1 MYHDAYAAITQDRG
15 SEARLN
21 EHRAFEMAIALLE
34 KAEAAGPGSPQSLEA
49 LIFSHRLWTTL
60 LEDLGHAENALPKE
74 LKASLIS
81 IGIWA
86 LRRCE
91 DLRQGRV
98 ASHRALIDVSQSILQ
113 GLEHR

>member
-1 MYHDAYAAITQDRG
+1 MYHSAYATIAQDRG
-15 SEARLN
+15 EEARLN
-21 EHRAFEMAIALLE
+21 EHRAFQTAISLLE
-34 KAEAAGPGSPQSLEA
+34 RAEATGPGSPHSLEA
-49 LIFSHRLWTTL
+49 LLFSHRLWTML
-60 LEDLGHAENALPKE
+60 LEDLGKADNALPKE
-74 LKASLIS
+74 LKAGLIS

-91 DLRQGRV
+91 DLRQGRA